1 MSGLS
6 LTEQILKII
15 KNRREHV
22 LDLLVQ
28 NGVKNMEHYKE
39 LMGNVSSLDYIEQE
53 LKSLLNKQE
62 HLDY

>member
-62 HLDY
+62 HLDD